1 MKRIVSILALLM
13 ISQLAVCAAETVT
26 TTTGEKV
33 NYERP
38 YYNQPNLV
46 QPRQVRYAP
55 KKSEVYKPDSGNSYI
70 LKYNIDDLESA
81 PWLNNGKRKI

>member
-1 MKRIVSILALLM
+1 MKRIVTILALMML
-13 ISQLAVCAAETVT
+13 SQLAVSADTTVQT
-26 TTTGEKV
+26 TATEKV

-46 QPRQVRYAP
+46 QPRQINYAP
-55 KKSEVYKPDSGNSYI
+55 KKSEVYKPASGNSYI

-81 PWLNNGKRKI
+81 PWINGGKRKI